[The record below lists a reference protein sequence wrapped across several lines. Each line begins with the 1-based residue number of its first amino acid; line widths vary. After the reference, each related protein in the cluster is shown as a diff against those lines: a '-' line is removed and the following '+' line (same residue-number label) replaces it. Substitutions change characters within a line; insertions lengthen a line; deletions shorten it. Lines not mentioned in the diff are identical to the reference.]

1 MLDSVPASRRLAT
14 LRRQYIAYGLVV
26 ALLLVLPLFLS
37 DFRLALVG
45 KYLAFAV
52 AAVGLDLLW
61 GYAGVLSLGHAVF
74 FSLGAYSMAMHMKLQ
89 SEALP
94 DFMVWSGLEQ
104 LPWFWEPFRHFA
116 FALPM
121 AVVIPATFAI
131 IIGYPTF
138 RSGIRGVYFSI
149 LTQAMALAMSILLIG
164 QQPFTGGTNGITNF
178 QSLAGISLY
187 KSGMRLGLYLAT
199 VATLVA
205 VVALARWLVNTR
217 TGTVLMAIRDGEN
230 RLRFLGYNP
239 VRYKVVTFALSAG
252 IAGFA
257 GALFVPQV
265 GIISPSSMS
274 ILPSVEMGD
283 LGGGRR
289 ARHDRRGGGRRGS
302 GELGQDRVQ
311 RVAAGGVA
319 VRVRGAIHR
328 RGAAVPARA
337 GRHRGPGTRAAAGG
351 ARVQAVRGAGA
362 PDRGR
367 RGGQPC
373 CPAGSD
379 AGAGGA
385 GVLMIH
391 DILYVESVTVEF
403 DGFRALEQVNLIVR
417 KGELRFL
424 IGPNGAGKTTLL
436 DVICGKVKPVEGR
449 VQFANEIDLL
459 AHDQDAIAR
468 LGISRKFQ
476 APSVFDSLTVQQNMA
491 LAAEVPSG
499 FLAATFQR
507 EGRAARR
514 RIDEVLDMVGLAE
527 RRDGVA
533 GTLAHGEKQWLELGM
548 AIVQDPELLLVDEP
562 VAGMTAGERER
573 TGELLEAIARE
584 RSVVVVEHD
593 MQFVSRFSSL
603 VTVLHAGRV
612 ICEGDFATIKKDPT
626 VIDVYLGR
634 EPGGGDE
641 PGGGNAA

>member
-1 MLDSVPASRRLAT
+1 
-14 LRRQYIAYGLVV
+14 
-26 ALLLVLPLFLS
+26 
-37 DFRLALVG
+37 
-45 KYLAFAV
+45 
-52 AAVGLDLLW
+52 
-61 GYAGVLSLGHAVF
+61 
-74 FSLGAYSMAMHMKLQ
+74 
-89 SEALP
+89 
-94 DFMVWSGLEQ
+94 
-104 LPWFWEPFRHFA
+104 
-116 FALPM
+116 
-121 AVVIPATFAI
+121 
-131 IIGYPTF
+131 
-138 RSGIRGVYFSI
+138 
-149 LTQAMALAMSILLIG
+149 
-164 QQPFTGGTNGITNF
+164 
-178 QSLAGISLY
+178 
-187 KSGMRLGLYLAT
+187 
-199 VATLVA
+199 
-205 VVALARWLVNTR
+205 
-217 TGTVLMAIRDGEN
+217 
-230 RLRFLGYNP
+230 
-239 VRYKVVTFALSAG
+239 
-252 IAGFA
+252 
-257 GALFVPQV
+257 
-265 GIISPSSMS
+265 
-274 ILPSVEMGD
+274 
-283 LGGGRR
+283 
-289 ARHDRRGGGRRGS
+289 
-302 GELGQDRVQ
+302 
-311 RVAAGGVA
+311 
-319 VRVRGAIHR
+319 
-328 RGAAVPARA
+328 
-337 GRHRGPGTRAAAGG
+337 
-351 ARVQAVRGAGA
+351 
-362 PDRGR
+362 
-367 RGGQPC
+367 
-373 CPAGSD
+373 
-379 AGAGGA
+379 
-385 GVLMIH
+385 MIH

-514 RIDEVLDMVGLAE
+514 RIDEVLDMVGLAD
-527 RRDGVA
+527 RRGGVA

-612 ICEGDFATIKKDPT
+612 ICEGDFDTIKQDPT